1 MIKRILFRE
10 YEALMYLMGI
20 KEEIRADK
28 FFECNPGFRE
38 LYETRFVDQT
48 LIGYDKEC
56 LFFAPSDVVDELI
69 NKHKDEDPLPIFKK
83 LESKILIC
91 SAEVR
96 SKF

>member
-1 MIKRILFRE
+1 MIKKISFKE
-10 YEALMYLMGI
+10 YEALVYLLGYE
-20 KEEIRADK
+20 EEINSDK

-38 LYETRFVDQT
+38 LYKTRFIDQT
-48 LIGYDKEC
+48 FIGYNKEC

-69 NKHKDEDPLPIFKK
+69 NRDEDPLPIFKK